1 MAHPKQTLLEEAI
14 ERTSDSSIS
23 IDLKTLYSILK
34 SILRV
39 TTLTKE
45 IKDLLAGET
54 LDRWFSLIGK
64 HQEGAVKE

>member
-14 ERTSDSSIS
+14 ERTSDNSIS

-39 TTLTKE
+39 TTLNTE
-45 IKDLLAGET
+45 IKDLLTGET
-54 LDRWFSLIGK
+54 LDKWLSLIDK
-64 HQEGAVKE
+64 H